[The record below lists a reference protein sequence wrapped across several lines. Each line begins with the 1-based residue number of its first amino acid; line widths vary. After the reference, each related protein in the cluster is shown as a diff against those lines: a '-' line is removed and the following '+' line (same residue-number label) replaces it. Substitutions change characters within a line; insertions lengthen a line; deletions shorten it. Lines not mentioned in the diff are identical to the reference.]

1 MEGGRGA
8 KSGSRTLNRAT
19 DTTRQPG
26 STFKIVSTY
35 APALDSAG
43 LTLATVQNDA
53 PFCYSDGRPVANWYG
68 EAYRGLSSLR
78 DGIRDSMNII
88 AVKTLTQITPQ
99 LGFDYLI
106 NFGFT
111 TLEERKEI
119 NGKVYSDIQQSLAL
133 GGITNGVTNEELNA
147 AYACIANNGTY
158 IKPKLYTKIVDH
170 DGNIILDNTEPQ
182 SKQVIKETT
191 AFLLTDAMV
200 DVVTSGTGGSVNFG
214 NMAIAGKTGTTSDYN
229 DVWFSGFTPYYT
241 ATTWAG
247 YDNNVKLSGDEKNL
261 AKKLWR
267 TVMAKIHEELPSE
280 SFSVPAGIVTAT
292 VCSRSGKL
300 PIAGLC
306 DGTLKTEY
314 FAEGTVP
321 EATCDVHYSG
331 QICQYSNL
339 PATEFCPFK
348 VEGVLELTPVED
360 VSLQSGSAAAAG
372 TTVTTEEVVNEDGS
386 VSTVSSNSNI
396 CPHNAEFFANP
407 DYESVV
413 DAQRAEIEQRNA
425 AAAQAAAEA
434 AAAAAQ
440 EAQTAQPEEGAQ

>member
-1 MEGGRGA
+1 
-8 KSGSRTLNRAT
+8 
-19 DTTRQPG
+19 
-26 STFKIVSTY
+26 
-35 APALDSAG
+35 
-43 LTLATVQNDA
+43 
-53 PFCYSDGRPVANWYG
+53 
-68 EAYRGLSSLR
+68 
-78 DGIRDSMNII
+78 
-88 AVKTLTQITPQ
+88 
-99 LGFDYLI
+99 
-106 NFGFT
+106 
-111 TLEERKEI
+111 
-119 NGKVYSDIQQSLAL
+119 
-133 GGITNGVTNEELNA
+133 
-147 AYACIANNGTY
+147 
-158 IKPKLYTKIVDH
+158 
-170 DGNIILDNTEPQ
+170 
-182 SKQVIKETT
+182 
-191 AFLLTDAMV
+191 
-200 DVVTSGTGGSVNFG
+200 
-214 NMAIAGKTGTTSDYN
+214 
-229 DVWFSGFTPYYT
+229 
-241 ATTWAG
+241 
-247 YDNNVKLSGDEKNL
+247 
-261 AKKLWR
+261 
-267 TVMAKIHEELPSE
+267 MAKIHEELPSE

-413 DAQRAEIEQRNA
+413 NAQRAEIEQRNA